1 MSTIKV
7 DTIATRTGSGNIT
20 VSNNIA
26 GAGTISG
33 TNISGTNI
41 TASGTL
47 GVTGAATLSGG
58 ITNAG
63 TISAGTL
70 GGNVVFPAGCII
82 QTVQVATDHQQ
93 SFDTT
98 AYTTLANYS
107 PVITPKYNNSKILVN
122 ICLHFGEGSD
132 AFPAFKVQRT
142 PSGGSATQI
151 AQGANLQQR
160 ASFAYVGTENSGRDQ
175 YRITLLNWQYLD
187 SPSTTSALTY
197 RVDVSP
203 MRTSNRYFF
212 FNRHNQMGDSNRAST
227 VSTFTLQEI
236 AQ

>member
-20 VSNNIA
+20 LSNNVASLTSA
-26 GAGTISG
+26 GAISG
-33 TNISGTNI
+33 TNL

-47 GVTGAATLSGG
+47 GVTGAATFSGG
-58 ITNAG
+58 IANTGTITAG
-63 TISAGTL
+63 TVGS
-70 GGNVVFPAGCII
+70 NVVFPSGHII

-93 SFDTT
+93 SINTT
-98 AYTTLANYS
+98 SYTTLANYS
-107 PVITPKYNNSKILVN
+107 PVITPKYSNSKILVN
-122 ICLHFGEGSD
+122 VCLHFGEGSD
-132 AFPAFKVQRT
+132 AFPAFKVYRT

-187 SPSTTSALTY
+187 SPSTTDALTY
-197 RVDVSP
+197 HVDVSP
-203 MRTSNRYFF
+203 MRTTPRLVV
-212 FNRHNQMGDSNRAST
+212 FNRHNEMSDSNRAST
-227 VSTFTLQEI
+227 ISTFTLQEI